1 MAPVCC
7 PSPPMTMLALNS
19 WLATAIA
26 LAVTSLVVLLVIV
39 IAPSRAVRE
48 EPPLDDTIETRLLL
62 GDDPAEIAEDE
73 DAEEDEEDETRAAEP
88 DLRGPAA

>member
-1 MAPVCC
+1 MLFLPG
-7 PSPPMTMLALNS
+7 MTILALNS

-62 GDDPAEIAEDE
+62 GEDPAEIAEDE
-73 DAEEDEEDETRAAEP
+73 DTEDDEASVEEP

>member
-1 MAPVCC
+1 
-7 PSPPMTMLALNS
+7 MTMLALNS

-62 GDDPAEIAEDE
+62 GEDPAEIAEDE
-73 DAEEDEEDETRAAEP
+73 DTEDDEARVDEP